1 VPVVISHQQQQHMQ
15 TTTGSL
21 NITQRVQL
29 PTPPFFQKL
38 RTIGLVLATIS
49 GTIVAA
55 PLALPAIVVQVASY
69 LAVAG
74 GVLTAVSQTAV
85 EETKLEKQQTD
96 E

>member
-1 VPVVISHQQQQHMQ
+1 MQ

-38 RTIGLVLATIS
+38 RTIGIILAAVSGTLAT
-49 GTIVAA
+49 V
-55 PLALPAIVVQVASY
+55 PFALPVIVVQVAGY

-85 EETKLEKQQTD
+85 DDMKPVQQQPD
-96 E
+96 ERR